1 MERAASASRG
11 SREKNRSH
19 SMEGRVIGPGD
30 GEPEDPQKQQYHDRR
45 TGEGAGEDPVQTLFP
60 FSVMFL
66 CIGDRLG
73 RQVFGGEGGGS
84 LRYGEPREQEAQAQ
98 GHEAAREASSFF
110 KVNRPL
116 ADPAAAGSHRG
127 SPRERSGP

>member
-1 MERAASASRG
+1 
-11 SREKNRSH
+11 
-19 SMEGRVIGPGD
+19 
-30 GEPEDPQKQQYHDRR
+30 
-45 TGEGAGEDPVQTLFP
+45 
-60 FSVMFL
+60 MFL

-84 LRYGEPREQEAQAQ
+84 LRYGELREQEAQAQ

-116 ADPAAAGSHRG
+116 AVRPQQGVTG
-127 SPRERSGP
+127 IPRERSRALKSIRSPFFSLIAEIDAEDRLGHGTSLLSVLQQPCGLGQQIQPPLQAGGVADHKQKVVVLV